1 VSERVREP
9 AHGGTLPP
17 PEWRAPRART
27 TSSRPPAIPQPLTR
41 RRGVRAEEAWLRAR
55 VEETRA
61 AGDTS
66 ALRTACSTLA
76 RWLASRD
83 RDLDEAVDL
92 ATTALSLG
100 ADPELRRE
108 VSVWLESLGAP
119 ARAAGILRP
128 QASIAATE
136 ALEGADIIL
145 RAGVLRARAGAGA
158 GAASAFQTALSVDR
172 TDPLPAELLAA
183 VAAWDPESVSP
194 AVAVEAYVEA
204 ARRHRLQ
211 QRSDLEHDD
220 LWRSWATDPT
230 STVAVQALAGALE
243 RRGDLGASDEVW
255 RAHATALRSLDADRS
270 AAIHAGRTSSALAS
284 GHRSRALGAALDR
297 ALEVDLDGVEGDA
310 LETVL
315 RDVGMPDPP
324 GVRRELA
331 GNLRLSALA
340 LEAIAARSPA
350 PFRGVLFAVA
360 SDRHRHWGDRLA
372 ARSAAT
378 AAAAADFEDCR
389 CAATLADAVLGDCD
403 SEAATAIERA
413 IARVGPRADW
423 CLALADALQVLGRRE
438 PAVVWTQRHA
448 TLRPGDRKAVNTL
461 LDRVLATGDAGHLV
475 HALTWLLSQPLPLDF
490 VGVKFSV
497 GMRELARVDIGRA
510 VVLARR
516 ALDVFG
522 PKSSTLRDAM
532 LEVAHRAHDDAF
544 AAAVLERWLAYGAEG
559 GDRRSL
565 LVRLADVRE
574 RLGDDE
580 GVARIVARAVREGF
594 NSPEMDAHLA
604 RLAQRPAT
612 ADAQL
617 WRMGAEASRKTADR
631 PGPEAAAAW
640 RELGGALWDLAADRV
655 GAIGAWRR
663 AARMAGPGGHT
674 VLALDVIAF
683 GGTPFGLEYLE
694 RLVEAEVDD
703 ATAAGIA
710 VEAGSAA
717 LWSGEPRAAL
727 MLSARSIGRYPRQG
741 GAFEVAE
748 PAARR
753 CGEYGALS
761 DLYDTVAVRALG
773 RFGRRAAHYRGAQF
787 FERLG
792 EPALAL
798 KHAVQAFHA
807 MPSEG
812 STLQLLARTAARAGD
827 GAQAVR
833 AIERVAE
840 DVSHGERRA
849 AWWIRA
855 ANMAG
860 AGEEA
865 ARSRVDLLLRAVIA
879 CPRPATIAS
888 LRDAALGLLAV
899 DPEERDPL
907 QMRLARAARTATD
920 GTAGPEAARVA
931 IAFALLALELF
942 GDADGA
948 LSCVEKAIACD
959 GDADGFAPLVG
970 WATTLAGAAGSA
982 ERVTAMIARAEQP
995 GSNVG
1000 EAAHGLLATVAASIR
1015 DEALRPRVAGPSE
1028 AGDLG
1033 DSLAATGDGGESDAN
1048 VEPRASLAPREG
1060 APSLKTRGD
1069 RWMEVAAR
1077 REGRGDARG
1086 ALKAAL
1092 EACKLDPEPLERWTS
1107 IERLAE
1113 LAGDE
1118 AARIRGLEQLAQRVE
1133 PEHRSNVLHRLA
1145 HALAG
1150 TDDFAAAIRV
1160 WRDVLAIDP
1169 DDEGAHDALERTMAA
1184 GGRYAELAEHLAR
1197 RAEALDAQSPRRAE
1211 IELEAGYAWLESGN
1225 AAAAM
1230 DLARRMIALR
1240 PGGRAGLELGVEA
1253 ASAADDKVALG
1264 DALVSLAMAEDQEP
1278 SARGD
1283 LLVEAAMISARAG
1296 DLNGALDRARAAAQA
1311 SPDRATP
1318 QLLARG
1324 LEYRFRGSGA
1334 PDEARRTIADLEG
1347 IAERLMPD
1355 DAALRAFLLAEA
1367 LDAVQGGGA
1376 GLRELQAAEMS
1387 IGPHPLVAVGLAE
1400 RFVGR
1405 GDLVA
1410 AIGAY
1415 RVAISG
1421 PLLDLRKSRRVAL
1434 SAADAAIRANRP
1446 ADAAMFVEA
1455 ADRYDEA
1462 RTGAS
1467 GRSLVAHADVRISE
1481 SVLWEELQAGAT
1493 AAGDRLAEAL
1503 ETSPDRTR
1511 DLVRVR
1517 YRQVSIEPGDVRRL
1531 ELLHHAALADGD
1543 LPYARAVQHVMRAFD
1558 VVQGPLPPPPLSTQ
1572 PEQPGVFAL
1581 LTRPSSSPSGE
1592 ALALL
1597 WDEAKQLF
1605 ARDPDSYGVR
1615 DIERVV
1621 PSPASTIARIYQA
1634 AIRVLDAPRIP
1645 LFFRPATGDPSAKVV
1660 VTAQPSVLLTG
1671 DAHDETVALLFELGR
1686 GISAAL
1692 PQNVICLGLP
1702 ASEARAAVAALGA
1715 AFGVTFDR
1723 DVTSHAALLAESFWQ
1738 LVPARSQRRLQQLL
1752 GTGPLPEYEEL
1763 VAQAMHVGRR
1773 VAMFLAGDFGYAA
1786 RDLLAHDPSRS
1797 SQNPTLYDL
1806 RALCE
1811 GEPLMADLFR
1821 LAISPEYAQARWHVA
1836 PADATDGKRPQGALD
1851 SG

>member
-9 AHGGTLPP
+9 THEGTLPP
-17 PEWRAPRART
+17 PEWRAPQARSS
-27 TSSRPPAIPQPLTR
+27 SSRPPAVPQPLAR

-66 ALRTACSTLA
+66 ALRMACSTLA

-108 VSVWLESLGAP
+108 VSAWLESLGAP
-119 ARAAGILRP
+119 ARAAGVLRP
-128 QASIAATE
+128 HASIGPAE
-136 ALEGADIIL
+136 SLEGADILL

-158 GAASAFQTALSVDR
+158 GAASAFQAAMSVDR
-172 TDPLPAELLAA
+172 ADALPAELLAA
-183 VAAWDPESVSP
+183 VAAWDPESVTPS
-194 AVAVEAYVEA
+194 VAAEAYVEA
-204 ARRHRLQ
+204 ARRHRTQ
-211 QRSDLEHDD
+211 QRSDAEYDD
-220 LWRSWATDPT
+220 FWRSWAMDPT
-230 STVAVQALAGALE
+230 STTAVQALAGALE
-243 RRGDLGASDEVW
+243 RRGQVSAADEVW
-255 RAHATALRSLDADRS
+255 RAHAIALRSLDADRS

-284 GHRSRALGAALDR
+284 GHPSRALGAALDR
-297 ALEVDLDGVEGDA
+297 ALGGDLDGAEGDV

-315 RDVGMPDPP
+315 REVGLPDPRA
-324 GVRRELA
+324 VRREIA

-350 PFRGVLFAVA
+350 ALRGVLFAVA
-360 SDRHRHWGDRLA
+360 SDRHRQWGDRRA
-372 ARSAAT
+372 ARSAAM
-378 AAAAADFEDCR
+378 AATEADPEDSR
-389 CAATLADAVLGDCD
+389 CAAALADAVVGDCD
-403 SEAATAIERA
+403 ADAANAIERA
-413 IARVGPRADW
+413 VALVGPRADW
-423 CLALADALQVLGRRE
+423 CSAMADALQVLGRRE
-438 PAVVWTQRHA
+438 QAVVWTLRNV
-448 TLRPGDRKAVNTL
+448 TLRPGDRQAVETL
-461 LDRVLATGDAGHLV
+461 LDRVLACGDAGHLV
-475 HALTWLLSQPLPLDF
+475 DLLTWLLAQPLPLDF
-490 VGVKFSV
+490 IGVKFSL
-497 GMRELARVDIGRA
+497 GLRELARVDVGRA

-532 LEVAHRAHDDAF
+532 LDVAHRARDDAF

-565 LVRLADVRE
+565 LVRLADLRE

-594 NSPEMDAHLA
+594 NSSEMDAHLA
-604 RLAQRPAT
+604 RLAGRPST
-612 ADAQL
+612 PDAEL
-617 WRMGAEASRKTADR
+617 WRMGARASREIADQ
-631 PGPEAAAAW
+631 PGPESAAAW
-640 RELGGALWDLAADRV
+640 REFGGALWDLADDRV
-655 GAIGAWRR
+655 GAVAAWRR

-694 RLVEAEVDD
+694 RLIDAEVDD
-703 ATAAGIA
+703 VRAAGIA

-727 MLSARSIGRYPRQG
+727 MLSTRSIGRYPRHG
-741 GAFEVAE
+741 GALEVAE

-753 CGEYGALS
+753 CGEYRTLS
-761 DLYDTVAVRALG
+761 DLYDTVASRALG
-773 RFGRRAAHYRGAQF
+773 RFGRRAAHYRGALF

-792 EPALAL
+792 ELTLAL
-798 KHAVQAFHA
+798 KHAVQAFRA
-807 MPSEG
+807 LPSEG
-812 STLQLLARTAARAGD
+812 STLQLLARAAARAGD
-827 GAQAVR
+827 GTQAVR

-840 DVSHGERRA
+840 EATRAEGRATWWVRA
-849 AWWIRA
+849 ASVV
-855 ANMAG
+855 
-860 AGEEA
+860 GEGQEA
-865 ARSRVDLLLRAVIA
+865 ARTRVDLLLRAVIA
-879 CPRPATIAS
+879 CPSPVTIAS
-888 LRDAALGLLAV
+888 LRDAGLGLLAV
-899 DPEERDPL
+899 DPDERDPL
-907 QMRLARAARTATD
+907 QMRLARAARTATE

-931 IAFALLALELF
+931 IAFALLALEIF
-942 GDADGA
+942 TDADGA
-948 LSCVEKAIACD
+948 LASVERAIACD
-959 GDADGFAPLVG
+959 GDADGFDRLTE
-970 WATTLAGAAGSA
+970 WATTLARASGSA
-982 ERVTAMIARAEQP
+982 DRVTAMIARAEQP
-995 GSNVG
+995 GSNAGVG
-1000 EAAHGLLATVAASIR
+1000 ALGLLASIAAS
-1015 DEALRPRVAGPSE
+1015 
-1028 AGDLG
+1028 
-1033 DSLAATGDGGESDAN
+1033 
-1048 VEPRASLAPREG
+1048 APHAG

-1077 REGRGDARG
+1077 REGRGDPRG

-1118 AARIRGLEQLAQRVE
+1118 AARIRGLEQVAERVE
-1133 PEHRSNVLHRLA
+1133 PEHRLDVLRRLA
-1145 HALAG
+1145 RALDG
-1150 TDDFAAAIRV
+1150 TGDTATAARV
-1160 WRDVLAIDP
+1160 WKDVLTIDP
-1169 DDEGAHDALERTMAA
+1169 NDEDANDSIERAMAA
-1184 GGRYAELAEHLAR
+1184 GGRHGELAEQLTK
-1197 RAEALDAQSPRRAE
+1197 RASALDAQSSHREELERRA
-1211 IELEAGYAWLESGN
+1211 AHAWIDSGN
-1225 AAAAM
+1225 PAAAM
-1230 DLARRMIALR
+1230 DLAERMMALR
-1240 PGGRAGLELGVEA
+1240 PGGRAGLEIAVDA
-1253 ASAADDKVALG
+1253 ASAGDDKAALG
-1264 DALVSLAMAEDQEP
+1264 DALVALAKAEGLEA
-1278 SARGD
+1278 SARSD

-1296 DLNGALDRARAAAQA
+1296 DLTGALDRASAAAEA
-1311 SPDRATP
+1311 SPDRGTP

-1324 LEYRFRGSGA
+1324 LEYRFRGAGA
-1334 PDEARRTIADLEG
+1334 PDEARKTIAELEG
-1347 IAERLMPD
+1347 IADTLMPD
-1355 DAALRAFLLAEA
+1355 DAALRSFLLAEA

-1376 GLRELQAAEMS
+1376 GLRALQAAQMS

-1410 AIGAY
+1410 AIDAY
-1415 RVAISG
+1415 RVAIAG
-1421 PLLDLRKSRRVAL
+1421 PLLDLRRPRRVAL
-1434 SAADAAIRANRP
+1434 AAADIAIRANRP
-1446 ADAAMFVEA
+1446 ADAAVFVEA
-1455 ADRYDEA
+1455 AERCDEGRTAAAPA
-1462 RTGAS
+1462 RS
-1467 GRSLVAHADVRISE
+1467 SVAHGDLRSSE
-1481 SVLWEELQAGAT
+1481 SLLWEELQAGGT
-1493 AAGDRLAEAL
+1493 AAGDRLADVLEA
-1503 ETSPDRTR
+1503 SHDRTR

-1517 YRQVSIEPGDVRRL
+1517 YRQVSIEPGDIRRL

-1543 LPYARAVQHVMRAFD
+1543 IPHARAVQHVMRAFD
-1558 VVQGPLPPPPLSTQ
+1558 LVDGPVPPPPLGVQ

-1581 LTRPSSSPSGE
+1581 LTRPSSSASGE

-1634 AIRVLDAPRIP
+1634 AIRVLDTPRIP

-1671 DAHDETVALLFELGR
+1671 DADDESVALLFELGR

-1702 ASEARAAVAALGA
+1702 ASEARAAIAALGA

-1723 DVTSHAALLAESFWQ
+1723 GVTSHAALLAESLWQ
-1738 LVPARSQRRLQQLL
+1738 LVPPRSQRRLQQLL
-1752 GTGPLPEYEEL
+1752 ASVQLPEYEEL
-1763 VAQAMHVGRR
+1763 VVQAMHVGRR

-1786 RDLLAHDPSRS
+1786 RDLLGHEPSRS
-1797 SQNPTLYDL
+1797 APGPTLHDL
-1806 RALCE
+1806 RGLCE

-1821 LAISPEYAQARWHVA
+1821 LAISPEYAQARWHVP
-1836 PADATDGKRPQGALD
+1836 PADATDGARSQGPLD
-1851 SG
+1851 SD